1 MIPTTNTAILNI
13 FSLITFE
20 YCIINLIAMSLSEV
34 TNIRWRHEAVINM
47 TITLRWTFST
57 VLLLLRPSSWIIL
70 HRTYDGWLRTPV
82 NTSITARQ
90 ARKMLLLVGSRSLVF
105 TACITRTLSRTVKG
119 QAIML
124 MMLVIIKLS
133 SSGTSTLAE
142 LVIFEAFP
150 CQEKFDIFS

>member
-1 MIPTTNTAILNI
+1 MIATTNTAILSI
-13 FSLITFE
+13 FPVITFE
-20 YCIINLIAMSLSEV
+20 HCIVNLMAMSLWEV
-34 TNIRWRHEAVINM
+34 TSIRWRHEAVINM

-82 NTSITARQ
+82 NASITARQ
-90 ARKMLLLVGSRSLVF
+90 ARKMLLLVRSRSLVF

-119 QAIML
+119 QVIML

-133 SSGTSTLAE
+133 SSGTFAE